1 MFYSPFVSSLLKYL
15 GVVLIVSRNFQPLA
29 LSDGPDSLKEN
40 LLLTHSATT
49 ITGVTYTKLTN
60 QITGK

>member
-15 GVVLIVSRNFQPLA
+15 GVVLIVIRNFQPMA
-29 LSDGPDSLKEN
+29 LSDGLDSLKEN
-40 LLLTHSATT
+40 LLLTYSATT
-49 ITGVTYTKLTN
+49 ITGATWTKLTN

>member
-1 MFYSPFVSSLLKYL
+1 MFYFPFVSSLLKYL

-40 LLLTHSATT
+40 LLLTYSATT
-49 ITGVTYTKLTN
+49 ITRAT
-60 QITGK
+60 

>member
-1 MFYSPFVSSLLKYL
+1 MFYSAFVSSLLKYL

-40 LLLTHSATT
+40 LLLTLYSATT
-49 ITGVTYTKLTN
+49 ITGAT
-60 QITGK
+60 

>member
-29 LSDGPDSLKEN
+29 LSDGHDSLKEN
-40 LLLTHSATT
+40 LLLTYSATT
-49 ITGVTYTKLTN
+49 ITRAT
-60 QITGK
+60 